1 MKKSVS
7 VIVMLLIVLLVF
19 SACAGQSA
27 NVGTAGE
34 ASASAAPSS
43 DASASAAPAA
53 EASAVGE
60 GNPIKIVFLQTHNN
74 NSFMAYL
81 GETLVATAAKYGV
94 ECDHITA
101 DGDEATQ
108 LSQIE
113 QAISG
118 GEYAGI
124 IVECAGEGVINGF
137 KEAHDAGIPI
147 MTLHEGVTDNTYVDC
162 VVQCSLAAT
171 GNMAINLEAEELGE
185 KFNLAIFDGSE
196 GHGATVAI
204 HEGYEQALAAHPD
217 INVVFEGAGNWNAE
231 DAMALAETWF
241 ASGKQIDGVV
251 CMNDG
256 MATGVRQ
263 VMKDN
268 GVLGKIPIYSNDCEE
283 NTLVAIEAGE
293 QSGSFDMNAEAQCVA
308 AIESMLKLIKGEKL
322 EQTLIAVDPLLVT
335 KENLAEYRASHAGGY

>member
-1 MKKSVS
+1 MKKSVT
-7 VIVMLLIVLLVF
+7 VIVMLLIVMLVF

-27 NVGTAGE
+27 SVET
-34 ASASAAPSS
+34 SAAPAS
-43 DASASAAPAA
+43 DASASAASTAAPASDA
-53 EASAVGE
+53 AAGGE
-60 GNPIKIVFLQTHNN
+60 ENPIKIVFLQTHNN

-81 GETLVATAAKYGV
+81 GETLVATAAEYGV
-94 ECDHITA
+94 ACEHITA

-124 IVECAGEGVINGF
+124 IVECAGEGVTNGF

-147 MTLHEGVTDNTYVDC
+147 MTLHEGVSDNTYVDC

-171 GNMAINLEAEELGE
+171 GYSAINLEAEELGE
-185 KFNLAIFDGSE
+185 SFNLAIFNGSE

-204 HEGYEQALAAHPD
+204 HEGYAKALEEHPD
-217 INVVFEGAGNWNAE
+217 INVVFEGIGNWNAE

-308 AIESMLKLIKGEKL
+308 AIETMLKLIKGETL

-335 KENLAEYRASHAGGY
+335 KDNLAEYRASHAGGY